1 MLKPDLR
8 TAVIQEMEIC
18 GLIPPAISET
28 DLLQVVEHSEEPEP
42 AEPPGDSPSE
52 MPTTPEE
59 RKLTPLPVTLPRY
72 EPPSPTSALSSL
84 EAARLQVRL
93 ARVKY
98 EAQEKARQQDIS
110 LELKRLE
117 LEAET
122 KLRLRKMELDHE
134 LQMLRENTSTS
145 GVEARSADT
154 LQTDSPP
161 DADRREVEPP
171 ADERNPDATERR
183 KFDVGKCIALVP
195 TFRETEVDSFFS
207 AFERLAAALDWPREV
222 WSLVLQCKLSGKAQ
236 VVMTS
241 LSIPD
246 SMDYEKGKS
255 AVLNSYELVPEA
267 YRQKFRALKHK
278 ATGQTYV
285 EFAREKTPIT
295 KKHKINVYVAE
306 FQRRLKEANR
316 LARKSLEKAQGKMK
330 AHFDK
335 RAELR
340 DFSPGDMVLML
351 NPVAEHALSVKF
363 TGPFPVIKKLTN
375 TTYLIQTSDRRR
387 KERVCHVNMLKRYH
401 SPLSSA
407 EPPSEEKVC
416 AAFASE
422 PIPEEDVPP
431 QLDKSVGPRLENS
444 QVLAQLHT
452 KLDYLEPSVRH
463 ELLELINAHLTLFS
477 DVPSRTHLIEHDV
490 VTTGDKPIK
499 QHPYLANPLKRKLMK
514 QETEYLIKN
523 GLARPS
529 HSPRSSPC
537 LVEQKPDG
545 TPRFITDYRKLNAV
559 TIPDA
564 YPLP

>member
-236 VVMTS
+236 VEGGVMTS
-241 LSIPD
+241 VFLGSILTTAP
-246 SMDYEKGKS
+246 
-255 AVLNSYELVPEA
+255 
-267 YRQKFRALKHK
+267 RTALCSGP
-278 ATGQTYV
+278 AETG
-285 EFAREKTPIT
+285 
-295 KKHKINVYVAE
+295 
-306 FQRRLKEANR
+306 
-316 LARKSLEKAQGKMK
+316 SW
-330 AHFDK
+330 
-335 RAELR
+335 
-340 DFSPGDMVLML
+340 
-351 NPVAEHALSVKF
+351 
-363 TGPFPVIKKLTN
+363 
-375 TTYLIQTSDRRR
+375 
-387 KERVCHVNMLKRYH
+387 
-401 SPLSSA
+401 
-407 EPPSEEKVC
+407 
-416 AAFASE
+416 
-422 PIPEEDVPP
+422 
-431 QLDKSVGPRLENS
+431 
-444 QVLAQLHT
+444 
-452 KLDYLEPSVRH
+452 
-463 ELLELINAHLTLFS
+463 
-477 DVPSRTHLIEHDV
+477 
-490 VTTGDKPIK
+490 
-499 QHPYLANPLKRKLMK
+499 
-514 QETEYLIKN
+514 
-523 GLARPS
+523 
-529 HSPRSSPC
+529 
-537 LVEQKPDG
+537 
-545 TPRFITDYRKLNAV
+545 
-559 TIPDA
+559 
-564 YPLP
+564 

>member
-285 EFAREKTPIT
+285 EFAREKVCLFE
-295 KKHKINVYVAE
+295 KWLSASKAE
-306 FQRRLKEANR
+306 TAEELKE
-316 LARKSLEKAQGKMK
+316 LILMEEMK
-330 AHFDK
+330 
-335 RAELR
+335 RCL
-340 DFSPGDMVLML
+340 P
-351 NPVAEHALSVKF
+351 
-363 TGPFPVIKKLTN
+363 
-375 TTYLIQTSDRRR
+375 
-387 KERVCHVNMLKRYH
+387 ERV
-401 SPLSSA
+401 
-407 EPPSEEKVC
+407 
-416 AAFASE
+416 
-422 PIPEEDVPP
+422 
-431 QLDKSVGPRLENS
+431 
-444 QVLAQLHT
+444 VL
-452 KLDYLEPSVRH
+452 Y
-463 ELLELINAHLTLFS
+463 IN
-477 DVPSRTHLIEHDV
+477 
-490 VTTGDKPIK
+490 
-499 QHPYLANPLKRKLMK
+499 
-514 QETEYLIKN
+514 
-523 GLARPS
+523 
-529 HSPRSSPC
+529 
-537 LVEQKPDG
+537 
-545 TPRFITDYRKLNAV
+545 
-559 TIPDA
+559 
-564 YPLP
+564 

>member
-236 VVMTS
+236 VVSFKWTTAAQGAFENCKLLLCSAPVLKAPDLTRPFKLEIDASDVGMGAVLLQEDEGALDHPVSYFSKKFAKYQLHYSTVEKETLALVLAIQHFEVYLYPGSNPIVVYTDHNPLVFLSRMYNKNQRLMRWALLVQDYDLHIQHKKGTDNIVADS
-241 LSIPD
+241 LS
-246 SMDYEKGKS
+246 M
-255 AVLNSYELVPEA
+255 
-267 YRQKFRALKHK
+267 
-278 ATGQTYV
+278 
-285 EFAREKTPIT
+285 
-295 KKHKINVYVAE
+295 
-306 FQRRLKEANR
+306 
-316 LARKSLEKAQGKMK
+316 
-330 AHFDK
+330 
-335 RAELR
+335 
-340 DFSPGDMVLML
+340 
-351 NPVAEHALSVKF
+351 
-363 TGPFPVIKKLTN
+363 
-375 TTYLIQTSDRRR
+375 
-387 KERVCHVNMLKRYH
+387 
-401 SPLSSA
+401 
-407 EPPSEEKVC
+407 
-416 AAFASE
+416 AF
-422 PIPEEDVPP
+422 
-431 QLDKSVGPRLENS
+431 
-444 QVLAQLHT
+444 
-452 KLDYLEPSVRH
+452 
-463 ELLELINAHLTLFS
+463 
-477 DVPSRTHLIEHDV
+477 
-490 VTTGDKPIK
+490 
-499 QHPYLANPLKRKLMK
+499 
-514 QETEYLIKN
+514 
-523 GLARPS
+523 
-529 HSPRSSPC
+529 
-537 LVEQKPDG
+537 
-545 TPRFITDYRKLNAV
+545 
-559 TIPDA
+559 
-564 YPLP
+564 